1 MIRLKFRVKALILAF
16 LSALTALCLA
26 GCAEQGKTDSVN
38 CAGEKIVLPVLMY
51 HGLTADSGRQNRYMI
66 PPSLF
71 ESDLQYLSKAGYTS
85 VSVSELVSHFEN
97 GTALPDKPVLITFDD
112 GYLNNYTYA
121 FPLLKKY
128 NAKAVLSPIAAE
140 SDRAEGEENPD
151 PRWSQCSWEELRE
164 MAESDL
170 VEIENHSYDLHKLY
184 RDRQGIQQKS
194 GEGEEEY
201 KKRIGED
208 IQKANSRI
216 EEKTSFCPK
225 AFVYPFGA
233 KSPAS
238 EEVIRKMGFEAAF
251 DCENRLNILTSSD
264 DLYHIHRFLRPG
276 NISAK
281 AFFEKILGEV

>member
-1 MIRLKFRVKALILAF
+1 MLIVLDRKKLVLCAIAVFIAALCASLAF
-16 LSALTALCLA
+16 Y
-26 GCAEQGKTDSVN
+26 SVPVSTEVN
-38 CAGEKIVLPVLMY
+38 GVVLPVIMY
-51 HGLTADSGRQNRYMI
+51 HGLCPDKQRQNRYTI
-66 PPSLF
+66 APEYF
-71 ESDLQYLSKAGYTS
+71 EDDLRYLRDNGYTA
-85 VSVSELVSHFEN
+85 VSVSELTEYFRR
-97 GTALPDKPVLITFDD
+97 GKPLPAKPVMLTFDD

-151 PRWSQCSWEELRE
+151 PRWSQCSWDELRE
-164 MAESDL
+164 MAESGL